1 VAFHRVPCF
10 RGPTVI
16 KSFPADV
23 IRPRKH
29 DSPHRIASGGNAVI
43 AFVVPCGQAR
53 QSGEH
58 AFGAPRRF
66 SDTPYPQ

>member
-1 VAFHRVPCF
+1 VPCSH
-10 RGPTVI
+10 GPTLI

-23 IRPRKH
+23 IRPRMH
-29 DSPHRIASGGNAVI
+29 DSAQRIASGGNAVI

-58 AFGAPRRF
+58 DFAAPRRF
-66 SDTPYPQ
+66 GDRPYPQ